1 MKTEKIVLGDGKE
14 YEIGAFHV
22 GDFIEIEKKFGS
34 VSLQADKM
42 EPMIFW
48 FWLAIK
54 KCNEKMDIKQLYELI
69 DAPFISDGGMAK
81 LFGTMS
87 KLNGWDKAAKNE
99 DSPVKV
105 VQ

>member
-1 MKTEKIVLGDGKE
+1 MKTEKIILGDGKE
-14 YEIGAFHV
+14 YSIGAFNV

-54 KCNEKMDIKQLYELI
+54 KCNDSMKLKDLYELI
-69 DAPFISDGGMAK
+69 DAPFISNGGMAK
-81 LFGTMS
+81 LFDAMS
-87 KLNGWDKAAKNE
+87 KLNGWDKTTKNE

-105 VQ
+105 AQ